1 MNKIEIARR
10 CPSCGASIRVQA
22 FFCPQCGIQ
31 LEGSISGDQSES
43 TGPPSQ
49 PRSWADRSEYHLESP
64 TLMLDEAAPKVQ
76 RYPPPQPGPQPRTDT
91 SPKPDLSPTQPL
103 EKLRQVSGDVLED
116 ASHDPSLRFLLVAA
130 VLFIVSFILLI
141 LSKLIG

>member
-31 LEGSISGDQSES
+31 LEGSFSDQSES
-43 TGPPSQ
+43 TGPQSQ

-64 TLMLDEAAPKVQ
+64 TLMLDEPAAKVQ
-76 RYPPPQPGPQPRTDT
+76 RYPAPQPGPHET
-91 SPKPDLSPTQPL
+91 SAKPDLTQTQPL
-103 EKLRQVSGDVLED
+103 EKLRQVSGDVLEG

-130 VLFIVSFILLI
+130 VLFIVFLILLI

>member
-43 TGPPSQ
+43 TGPQTQ
-49 PRSWADRSEYHLESP
+49 PRSWAEYHLEFP
-64 TLMLDEAAPKVQ
+64 TLMLDESAAKVQ
-76 RYPPPQPGPQPRTDT
+76 RYPAPQPGPRTPTET
-91 SPKPDLSPTQPL
+91 SAKPDFTQTQPL
-103 EKLRQVSGDVLED
+103 EKLRQVSGDVLEG

-130 VLFIVSFILLI
+130 VLFIVFLILLL